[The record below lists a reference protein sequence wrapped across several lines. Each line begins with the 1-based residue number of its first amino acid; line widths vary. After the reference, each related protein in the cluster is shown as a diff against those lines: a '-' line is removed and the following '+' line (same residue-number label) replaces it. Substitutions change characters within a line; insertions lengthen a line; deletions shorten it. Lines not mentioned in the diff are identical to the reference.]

1 MKINFSILDEPLK
14 VEDLTV
20 ISIED
25 VKLFSSVVEWLYNY
39 SEESDFKI
47 YDSEF
52 NSLSPQELLLITD
65 VLNYS
70 PNTSTILKKIY
81 SDLEVQINL
90 DPEVKSELEKYLIKI
105 EELIGHQLIDHSLD
119 LVSEDLSISKLMKAL
134 SIKVKME
141 NRSIFN
147 KILDIVE
154 VYKYLAGKKLLIF
167 VNTCSYMTVEELAEF
182 RSYIIL
188 NNTRVLMIEPRE
200 IPDYTNYF
208 LDKDY
213 FLFKRMI

>member
-14 VEDLTV
+14 VEGLTV
-20 ISIED
+20 LSIED
-25 VKLFSSVVEWLYNY
+25 VKLFSSVVEWLYDY
-39 SEESDFKI
+39 SEESTFKI
-47 YDSEF
+47 YDSDF
-52 NSLSPQELLLITD
+52 NSVSAQELLLITD
-65 VLNYS
+65 VLNFS

-90 DPEVKSELEKYLIKI
+90 DPEIKSEIEKYLIKI
-105 EELIGHQLIDHSLD
+105 ENLIEHQLIDHSLD
-119 LVSEDLSISKLMKAL
+119 LTSEDISISKLLKAL
-134 SIKVKME
+134 SIKVRME
-141 NRSIFN
+141 NRKIFN

-154 VYKYLAGKKLLIF
+154 VYKYLMDKKLLIF
-167 VNTCSYMTVEELAEF
+167 INACSYMTVEELAEF
-182 RSYIIL
+182 RSYVTL

-200 IPDYTNYF
+200 ISDYTNYF